1 MYNLTQQVA
10 FKRNQHQTMSI
21 ITDTFYGACETGDI
35 EVAKQELLKDEITSD
50 IIGFGFR
57 RACYGH
63 HFELAKML
71 LFNSPIKASIAN
83 GVHRPIIQAYKLK
96 ADEVDDWRVDHW
108 IVTLSEYHTYGI
120 RYNENGLLR
129 VTLKT
134 GIYSGASFVG
144 TLEEAQTQLNAN
156 PIIHRVREILE
167 LVIVFYSLL
176 EKNEIYML
184 V

>member
-1 MYNLTQQVA
+1 MTL
-10 FKRNQHQTMSI
+10 
-21 ITDTFYGACETGDI
+21 ITEAFYGACETGDI
-35 EVAKQELLKDEITSD
+35 GVAQQELHYDEITSD

-57 RACYGH
+57 RACYGR
-63 HFELAKML
+63 HFKLAKML
-71 LFNSPIKASIAN
+71 LFNSPIKPSIAN
-83 GVHRPIIQAYKLK
+83 GDDRRIVEAYKLK

-108 IVTLSEYHTYGI
+108 IVTLGQHHTYGI

-144 TLEEAQTQLNAN
+144 TLEEAEAQLSAN
-156 PIIHRVREILE
+156 PILHRVREILE
-167 LVIVFYSLL
+167 LAIVFYSLL
-176 EKNEIYML
+176 EKNEIYMM

>member
-1 MYNLTQQVA
+1 
-10 FKRNQHQTMSI
+10 MSI
-21 ITDTFYGACETGDI
+21 ITDTFYGACESGDI
-35 EVAKQELLKDEITSD
+35 GVAKLELHKDEITSD

-63 HFELAKML
+63 HFKLAKMI
-71 LFNSPIKASIAN
+71 LFNSPIKPSIAN
-83 GVHRPIIQAYKLK
+83 GDDRRIIEAYKLK

-108 IVTLSEYHTYGI
+108 IVTLGQHHTYGI
-120 RYNENGLLR
+120 RYNENGTLR

-144 TLEEAQTQLNAN
+144 TLEEAEAQLSAN
-156 PIIHRVREILE
+156 PILHRVREILE
-167 LVIVFYSLL
+167 LTIVFYSLL
-176 EKNEIYML
+176 EKNEIYMI

>member
-1 MYNLTQQVA
+1 
-10 FKRNQHQTMSI
+10 MS

-35 EVAKQELLKDEITSD
+35 GVARMELHNDEITSD
-50 IIGFGFR
+50 NIRIGFR

-63 HFELAKML
+63 HFKLAKML

-83 GVHRPIIQAYKLK
+83 GVHRRIIEAYKLK

-108 IVTLSEYHTYGI
+108 IVNLGQHHTYGI
-120 RYNENGLLR
+120 RYNENGTLR

-134 GIYSGASFVG
+134 GIYSGSSFVG
-144 TLEEAQTQLNAN
+144 TLEEAEAQLSAN
-156 PIIHRVREILE
+156 PIHHRGKGILE
-167 LVIVFYSLL
+167 LAIVFYSLL
-176 EKNEIYML
+176 EKNEIYMM